1 MYIIKNESLNI
12 AYRNYFN
19 ILKGEKNLAVFSY
32 YPCSHTETPLI
43 MKLKETVSQYGYL
56 DMFLN
61 I

>member
-12 AYRNYFN
+12 AYRNNFN
-19 ILKGEKNLAVFSY
+19 MVKGKNLAVFSY